1 MNVKPLLLCRRIYT
15 PVKGQEQVSR
25 SRSNGSQGVCVG
37 MGAWI
42 GGIIFTPKLLVS
54 YLLSTG
60 TWNSSFSMTIPS
72 SSSSPPVVG
81 MGGAG

>member
-1 MNVKPLLLCRRIYT
+1 M
-15 PVKGQEQVSR
+15 
-25 SRSNGSQGVCVG
+25 SNRFFCAGEFTHQLRGRNKFLEAGMVRKVCVG